1 MIRSKRFTLTAHWS
15 FNALMPRFDRPV
27 HNLLSLQ
34 DDCMPCARGNAG
46 SWVELRLYVVVV
58 LLLLFSVVKQDLHL

>member
-1 MIRSKRFTLTAHWS
+1 
-15 FNALMPRFDRPV
+15 
-27 HNLLSLQ
+27 
-34 DDCMPCARGNAG
+34 MPCARGNAG